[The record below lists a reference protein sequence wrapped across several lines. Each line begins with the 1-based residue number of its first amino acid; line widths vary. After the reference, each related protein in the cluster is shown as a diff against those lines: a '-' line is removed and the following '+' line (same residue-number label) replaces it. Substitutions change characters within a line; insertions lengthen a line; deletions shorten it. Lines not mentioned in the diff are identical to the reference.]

1 MRTGSQGQS
10 FIYPTVRLH
19 AAVPSRLMLAPIR
32 NLLAALLLLAGT
44 SASAQ
49 IPDGSMAPDFTLTDY
64 YGTTHHL
71 YSYLN
76 AGKTVYLEIFAVHC
90 PTCWAYHQTHRLK
103 NLYEQ
108 YGPDG
113 TDELMVLALDYDQWN
128 GPDEFMGIGPPWV
141 TAGDWLTGTPYPLF
155 NVEDPDRGVFTDYN
169 VNFYPVLFKICP
181 DGILEQVFTSYS
193 EAQLYQLVQDCQ
205 VATSIA
211 EEPDLGAIWI
221 DPGNRSLV
229 IERHQLVQG
238 MEVIDL
244 QGRAVLP
251 TQRPTGR
258 TTDLSALPS
267 GVYLFRMWSEGGV
280 VVRRMFLE

>member
-1 MRTGSQGQS
+1 
-10 FIYPTVRLH
+10 
-19 AAVPSRLMLAPIR
+19 
-32 NLLAALLLLAGT
+32 
-44 SASAQ
+44 
-49 IPDGSMAPDFTLTDY
+49 
-64 YGTTHHL
+64 
-71 YSYLN
+71 
-76 AGKTVYLEIFAVHC
+76 
-90 PTCWAYHQTHRLK
+90 
-103 NLYEQ
+103 
-108 YGPDG
+108 
-113 TDELMVLALDYDQWN
+113 
-128 GPDEFMGIGPPWV
+128 
-141 TAGDWLTGTPYPLF
+141 
-155 NVEDPDRGVFTDYN
+155 
-169 VNFYPVLFKICP
+169 
-181 DGILEQVFTSYS
+181 
-193 EAQLYQLVQDCQ
+193 QLYQLVQDCQ
-205 VATSIA
+205 VATSIS